1 MPPRVPPK
9 TYILLLKTHRLTV
22 FLSAPQ
28 NATVGS
34 LKAEALSA
42 LSSPVL
48 RERTDSD
55 PVPDRIPTA
64 PGEDEEMF
72 DVHGSANANVNED
85 IPAVTSVDDFELCRA
100 IKDRG
105 RQNAAAPAYEV
116 LDPDSPIRGL
126 LNNWE
131 ELYVQF
137 RDENGE
143 LVPVEV
149 SHTSLLDEE
158 EEEQARRAPPPPL
171 PPQPTTP
178 MGKGK
183 RKAPPE

>member
-9 TYILLLKTHRLTV
+9 IYILLLKTHRLTI

-28 NATVGS
+28 EATVRS

-48 RERTDSD
+48 REPTDSD
-55 PVPDRIPTA
+55 PVPECIPTA
-64 PGEDEEMF
+64 PGEDEDMF
-72 DVHGSANANVNED
+72 DVDGNGNGNANED
-85 IPAVTSVDDFELCRA
+85 IPVVTSADDFELCRA
-100 IKDRG
+100 IRG
-105 RQNAAAPAYEV
+105 RQNAAPSAYEV
-116 LDPDSPIRGL
+116 LDADSQIRVL
-126 LNNWE
+126 LSNWE
-131 ELYVQF
+131 EVYVQF
-137 RDENGE
+137 RDENGK
-143 LVPVEV
+143 LVPVQF
-149 SHTSLLDEE
+149 SQTSLLDEE
-158 EEEQARRAPPPPL
+158 EEEQARRAPPPP

>member
-48 RERTDSD
+48 REPTDS
-55 PVPDRIPTA
+55 DRIPTA
-64 PGEDEEMF
+64 PGEDEEML
-72 DVHGSANANVNED
+72 DVDGSGNANANED
-85 IPAVTSVDDFELCRA
+85 IPVVTSVDDFELCRA
-100 IKDRG
+100 IRDRG
-105 RQNAAAPAYEV
+105 RQSSAAPAYEV
-116 LDPDSPIRGL
+116 LDTDSPIRGL

-137 RDENGE
+137 RDENGK

-158 EEEQARRAPPPPL
+158 EEEQARRAPPPP
-171 PPQPTTP
+171 QPTTP
-178 MGKGK
+178 IGKGK